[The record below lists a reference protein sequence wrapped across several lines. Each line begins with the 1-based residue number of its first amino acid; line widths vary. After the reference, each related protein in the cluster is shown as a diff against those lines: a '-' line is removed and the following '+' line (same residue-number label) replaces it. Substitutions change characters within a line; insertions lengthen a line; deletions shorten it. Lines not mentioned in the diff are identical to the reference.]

1 MPIERWRCC
10 RATSTAGMEVEF
22 RALEL
27 SIRSGAL
34 RCSVSY
40 KTASDGGATGG
51 PVPPPHNEAR
61 RNFVHGWSTEDRPPP
76 PPPPPPPRPVEGG
89 GEATTA
95 FRLSEALRN
104 LELPSLPPPGGEGS
118 SLQFGDWVTV
128 ITPLM
133 SDIAVQKAEL
143 TYAEWLTA
151 MPLEKL
157 RLKPTLGDVE
167 AQALPD
173 PIRREIISARMM
185 SATEIM
191 FRLHQVYQPGGTSET
206 GNLLRHL
213 TDPKVGT
220 NLCDALQ
227 TLRLW
232 RRWLARAEELD
243 VALPDGLVL
252 ITVLGK
258 IAEVVGKTGTQ
269 ASFRI
274 SSVRQELQIDI
285 RPQIGKIKQFAEYL
299 QAEAEE
305 LSLTTA
311 IKAASTSGTT
321 GAGAAASG
329 LKALAAAGAT
339 DVIPEVTDNRKKP
352 QGPACRFWETD
363 GGCKKGSSC
372 TYAHSWD
379 GLEKTN
385 TCFACSGMGH
395 SKRDCPVKKPTTG
408 SSWKQPAPKV
418 SKVKKPGDEPMPAV
432 RQWAAKGPVLVAHR
446 ALVPLHRLRDQPEN
460 RLDRPLEGRKKPQVC

>member
-1 MPIERWRCC
+1 
-10 RATSTAGMEVEF
+10 MEVRPRQLEPYANWTPQNDPYGRNGSGTPGPGAVNPFWSPEVQQRVALGRVPPGGASSQECREPGSGGDREVEDLRKRVF
-22 RALEL
+22 REAEETFEREVMRLQAA
-27 SIRSGAL
+27 RAGDD
-34 RCSVSY
+34 VSY

-51 PVPPPHNEAR
+51 PVPPPHPEVV
-61 RNFVHGWSTEDRPPP
+61 RNLAHGWATEDRPPP
-76 PPPPPPPRPVEGG
+76 PPPPPPPRPTEGG
-89 GEATTA
+89 GEAATA

-133 SDIAVQKAEL
+133 SDIAGSARLWWEQVLQKAEL

-151 MPLEKL
+151 TPLEKL

-167 AQALPD
+167 AHNHRVEQRGLSMLLAALPD

-191 FRLHQVYQPGGTSET
+191 FRLHQVYQPGGTSER
-206 GNLLRHL
+206 GNLLKHL
-213 TDPKVGT
+213 TDPKVGA

-258 IAEVVGKTGTQ
+258 IAEVVGKTGAQ

-311 IKAASTSGTT
+311 IKAASTPGATGTGPAT
-321 GAGAAASG
+321 SS
-329 LKALAAAGAT
+329 LKALAAADLWASCWSPPWT
-339 DVIPEVTDNRKKP
+339 QWSMIPEQWSWMCPLFGTSR
-352 QGPACRFWETD
+352 RFRT
-363 GGCKKGSSC
+363 SARR
-372 TYAHSWD
+372 T
-379 GLEKTN
+379 
-385 TCFACSGMGH
+385 
-395 SKRDCPVKKPTTG
+395 
-408 SSWKQPAPKV
+408 
-418 SKVKKPGDEPMPAV
+418 
-432 RQWAAKGPVLVAHR
+432 
-446 ALVPLHRLRDQPEN
+446 
-460 RLDRPLEGRKKPQVC
+460 